1 MTFTTAELR
10 YLESQPLGRLA
21 TVAPDGT
28 VQNNPVG
35 VFVNAELGTIDI
47 GGHGMGG
54 TKKFRNIRS
63 GSDKVALVV
72 DDLVSTDP
80 WIVRCLEIRGHAEA
94 LTDQPPPMPGFSRE
108 LIRVH
113 PDVVFSYGIEDEP
126 HMLRRKV
133 A

>member
-1 MTFTTAELR
+1 MTFTTAELS

-28 VQNNPVG
+28 VQNSPVG

-47 GGHGMGG
+47 GGHRLGA

-63 GSDKVALVV
+63 GSDKVAVVV
-72 DDLVSTDP
+72 DDLVSTAP
-80 WIVRCLEIRGHAEA
+80 WTVRCLEIRGHAEA
-94 LTDQPPPMPGFSRE
+94 LTDQPPPRPGFSRE
-108 LIRVH
+108 VIRVH

-126 HMLRRKV
+126 GMLRRTV
-133 A
+133 G